1 MPIEQKLEWTRDLI
15 KELGITVSNARWLHF
30 SFTASAVASIKS
42 TIVSNKLYRVI
53 GQNRNIV
60 AEKCDHQLDF
70 SCKKERRDLQRACFL
85 ESFLTDENMP
95 ENVRKAILCLIGL
108 YRGANLED
116 TEVETQHYQCAVS
129 ELQLQEFFIKRWMET
144 CH

>member
-15 KELGITVSNARWLHF
+15 KELGITVSNARWSHF
-30 SFTASAVASIKS
+30 SATMLRFCPMTLYNLLE
-42 TIVSNKLYRVI
+42 TIVLFIYATSETVK
-53 GQNRNIV
+53 
-60 AEKCDHQLDF
+60 EKCNHQLDF